1 MISILVLEIISLVL
15 LIVAIVFLLKQF
27 VDIGRLNRFLG
38 KLRKSKAKRDPQQ
51 RMPQMEALLDS
62 ALRALNCETFW
73 SDDQSDRVVSYQY
86 QNGHFKIRV
95 EQGSPFARMLYLFCF
110 SASLDDINYVRI
122 ACNHCNVNSE
132 NERVVYI
139 INEQKNE
146 VDLHILAGLM
156 FNENNVKEAL
166 TVNMRKIFAMQNFF
180 MRKYSDIKGEGKGGP
195 NEDRETDAAEFRR
208 QLYLIRQQEM
218 QRQEVGPL
226 RVNDHSTMPLAELMD
241 KTMGLDNIN
250 PSKLVRY
257 GNPPSELYEKSEI
270 LNFDLKSLMRIDNCP
285 PSEAVFRQDPVLLS
299 LSFETPRH
307 PGLEYEMMINM
318 RHEGFDGH
326 SQYYRLTMCLMP
338 APVSEKMTFTQ
349 RRNEQ
354 SMNSVLVAYDLTS
367 SQQQIDEFNYMW
379 AEAKSKLRK
388 GEELS
393 DEQTLICEC
402 LDTSMAQL
410 LYRGKKLFLAERY
423 YEALVNL
430 ESAYDKMQR
439 QFDTMSHREKENFYE
454 VCYMAG
460 FCYCEL
466 GQYKR
471 AYSYLDSILG
481 LQRIVYTEELVN
493 CMVNSGD
500 YRAYRFVDNLISQ
513 ISQTLDLEEGEI
525 PPEHLARFLSFLN
538 RRKTYLLI
546 EKQRY
551 EEAKEILN
559 KMLDDPDNS
568 DFALNE
574 LAYIQR
580 LEKESV

>member
-1 MISILVLEIISLVL
+1 MNSILTLEIISLIL
-15 LIVAIVFLLKQF
+15 LTVAIVFLLKQYAN
-27 VDIGRLNRFLG
+27 IGHLNQFLG
-38 KLRKSKAKRDPQQ
+38 KLRKPRGKHAPQQ
-51 RMPQMEALLDS
+51 GMPQMEALLDN
-62 ALRALNCETFW
+62 ALRSLNCETSW
-73 SDDQSDRVVSYQY
+73 IDEQSDRVVSYQY

-95 EQGSPFARMLYLFCF
+95 ENGSPFARMLYLFCYTT
-110 SASLDDINYVRI
+110 SLDDINYVRI
-122 ACNHCNVNSE
+122 ACNHCNINSE

-180 MRKYSDIKGEGKGGP
+180 MRKYTDIKGEGKGSP
-195 NEDRETDAAEFRR
+195 NEDQETETAEFRR
-208 QLYLIRQQEM
+208 QLFLIRQQEL
-218 QRQEVGPL
+218 QRQEVGEL
-226 RVNDHSTMPLAELMD
+226 RVNAQSTIPLSELMD
-241 KTMGLDNIN
+241 KTMGLDHIT
-250 PSKLVRY
+250 PHKLVRY
-257 GNPPSELYEKSEI
+257 GNPPSEFLEENEI
-270 LNFDLKSLMRIDNCP
+270 LNFDLKSLMRVNNT
-285 PSEAVFRQDPVLLS
+285 EADFQQSPVQLS

-326 SQYYRLTMCLMP
+326 SQYYRLTLCLMP
-338 APVSEKMTFTQ
+338 APVSGKMSYTQ
-349 RRNEQ
+349 RHNEQ
-354 SMNSVLVAYDLTS
+354 RMNSVLVAYDLTS
-367 SQQQIDEFNYMW
+367 PQQQINEFNYMW
-379 AEAKSKLRK
+379 SEAKSKLRK

-393 DEQTLICEC
+393 DEQALICEC

-430 ESAYDKMQR
+430 ENAYDKMQR
-439 QFDTMSHREKENFYE
+439 NFDIMSHREKETFYE
-454 VCYMAG
+454 VCYMSG

-466 GQYKR
+466 RQYKR

-500 YRAYRFVDNLISQ
+500 YRAFKFVDNLITQ
-513 ISQTLDLEEGEI
+513 ISQTLDLEEGET
-525 PPEHLARFLSFLN
+525 PPEHLARFLSFLK

-546 EKQRY
+546 EKLRF

-580 LEKESV
+580 LEKEQI